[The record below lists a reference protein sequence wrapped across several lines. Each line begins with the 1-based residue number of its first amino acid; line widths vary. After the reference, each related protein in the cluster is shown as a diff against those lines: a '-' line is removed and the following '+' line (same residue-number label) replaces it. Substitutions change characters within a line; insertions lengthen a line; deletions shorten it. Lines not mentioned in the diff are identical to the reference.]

1 MPIGMPLRIYI
12 TGRVAIEHERL
23 LLDQEEFPGR
33 QGVVLFARLVVNRG
47 SAVSREELTNVLWSD
62 APPKAWDTALNA
74 IVSKLRVLLAR
85 AGLKKSD
92 VLPAALGC
100 YQLNIPGAAW
110 VDVETAADSL
120 HSAEG
125 FIKTDRHRDAWAAAQ
140 VAYHICRRPF
150 LPGESGPWVDQTR
163 ERFATLF
170 VRACECLAETYI
182 RNCEPA
188 IAVDLSTQAIVAQ
201 PYRETGYQL
210 LMRAH
215 QASGNRAEALL
226 AYERCRKLLSE
237 ELGVFPSA
245 ETQVVYQRLLKHR

>member
-1 MPIGMPLRIYI
+1 MSSGMPLRIYL
-12 TGRVAIEHERL
+12 TGRVAIEHERA

-33 QGVVLFARLVVNRG
+33 QGVVLFARLLVNRG
-47 SAVSREELTNVLWSD
+47 SAVSREELTDVLWSD
-62 APPKAWDTALNA
+62 APPKAWDAALNA

-85 AGLKKSD
+85 AGLKKSE
-92 VLPAALGC
+92 VLQAALGC
-100 YQLNIPGAAW
+100 YQLNLPGDAW
-110 VDVETAADSL
+110 VDVEAAADSM
-120 HSAEG
+120 HRADG
-125 FIKTDRHRDAWAAAQ
+125 FIKADRYRDAWAAAQ

-150 LPGESGPWVDQTR
+150 LPGESGAWVDQTR

-170 VRACECLAETYI
+170 VRASECLAETYI
-182 RNCEPA
+182 RNGEPA

-215 QASGNRAEALL
+215 EASGNRAEALL
-226 AYERCRKLLSE
+226 AYERCRKLLSD

-245 ETQVVYQRLLKHR
+245 ETQAVYQKLLQHR